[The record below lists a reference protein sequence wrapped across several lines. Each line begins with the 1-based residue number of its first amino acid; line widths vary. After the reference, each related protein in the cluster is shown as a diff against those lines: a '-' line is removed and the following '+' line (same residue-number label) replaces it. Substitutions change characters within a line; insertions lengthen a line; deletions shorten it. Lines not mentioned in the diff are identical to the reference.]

1 MLEIIKKLFKIKTD
15 SWTDYLAEPEIQK
28 YQTFDTM
35 SCTTQAVLN
44 SLEAQFNYLL
54 ENKKLNKEW
63 LQEKGYIKNG
73 KVQFSKR
80 YIAKLSGTTHKGNW
94 IRKVNEAVLKYGLV
108 PEILYDYKHADA
120 WNEYYKKIEP
130 TLKEIGE
137 EFLKHFDIAVSW
149 KLKQD
154 FKDFEEELKKSPGAV
169 VVYAW
174 RKRNGVYYKPNN
186 KTTNHAVSLID
197 LKEDNYIIKDSYSP
211 FVKEVNQFIGAGYFY
226 KIFMKQEDLT
236 KWLLDNDLKTI
247 RNSETGEIGY
257 CVHGVL
263 ATLPTIEERLNAL
276 MDMRNRGLT
285 EAGVNINNLLWKKI
299 PKKRF
304 KDIE

>member
-1 MLEIIKKLFKIKTD
+1 MLEIIKKWLKINTD
-15 SWTDYLAEPEIQK
+15 GWMKYLAAPEIQR
-28 YQTFDTM
+28 YDTYDSL

-44 SLEAQFNYLL
+44 SLEMQFNYLL

-63 LQEKGYIKNG
+63 LQDKGYIKDG

-80 YIAKLSGTTHKGNW
+80 YIARLSGTSRSGNW
-94 IRKVNEAVLKYGLV
+94 IRNVNEAVLQYGLV
-108 PEILYDYKHADA
+108 PEILYDYKHADT
-120 WNEYYKKIEP
+120 WDEYYKEIKP
-130 TLKEIGE
+130 TLKEIGK

-154 FKDFEEELKKSPGAV
+154 FKEEIKKSPGSV

-174 RKRNGVYYKPNN
+174 ASKNGVYYKPKN

-197 LKEDNYIIKDSYSP
+197 LKGDNYIIKDSYP
-211 FVKEVNQFIGAGYFY
+211 PWTKEVNQFIGAGYFY
-226 KIFMKQEDLT
+226 KLMTIKEDLT
-236 KWLLDNDLKTI
+236 KWILDNDLKTI

-263 ATLPTIEERLNAL
+263 ATLPTIEEKMNAI

-285 EAGVNINNLLWKKI
+285 SSGVDITDYLWKKL

-304 KDIE
+304 KEL